1 MICKMGKE
9 IHQSYKRK
17 IHMVGL
23 IMNFLA
29 KTLNLVAQAH
39 K

>member
-9 IHQSYKRK
+9 IHPSYKRK
-17 IHMVGL
+17 IYMVGL